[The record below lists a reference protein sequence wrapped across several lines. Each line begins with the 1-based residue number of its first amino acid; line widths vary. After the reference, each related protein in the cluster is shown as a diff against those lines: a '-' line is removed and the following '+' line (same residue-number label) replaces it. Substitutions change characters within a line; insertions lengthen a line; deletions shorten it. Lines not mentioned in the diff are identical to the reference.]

1 MSLCLFAK
9 LILPDQTFQDVI
21 ERIYCQYEEQKI
33 HQWTHTI
40 PNAMIATV
48 GLLYGE
54 DDYERSVCLTVQSAF
69 DTDCNGGTIG
79 SIVGM
84 MSGIN
89 AIPDN
94 WLQPLHVTLE
104 TNISG
109 MGKIDIDALDSVV
122 NKGATK
128 WQYNGFGRR
137 RRKKQDF

>member
-109 MGKIDIDALDSVV
+109 MGKIDIDA
-122 NKGATK
+122 
-128 WQYNGFGRR
+128 
-137 RRKKQDF
+137 